1 VSVNV
6 EAIRERLERE
16 RGQVVEEHER
26 VRGELG
32 ISASDELD
40 ESGMD
45 THIGDVGSDL
55 FDREL
60 DVTVLDNAQDLL
72 RQYDDA
78 LARLDAGTYGTC
90 TVCGRQIETD
100 RLETLPYVALCID
113 DARKREAG

>member
-6 EAIRERLERE
+6 EAVRERLERE
-16 RGQVVEEHER
+16 RRGVAEERER
-26 VRGELG
+26 VSGELG
-32 ISASDELD
+32 ISAADELD

-45 THIGDVGSDL
+45 TPGDVGSDL

-60 DVTVLDNAQDLL
+60 DVTMLDNAQDLL

-90 TVCGRQIETD
+90 VVCGKQIEED
-100 RLETLPYVALCID
+100 RLAALPYVALCID
-113 DARKREAG
+113 DARKREVG